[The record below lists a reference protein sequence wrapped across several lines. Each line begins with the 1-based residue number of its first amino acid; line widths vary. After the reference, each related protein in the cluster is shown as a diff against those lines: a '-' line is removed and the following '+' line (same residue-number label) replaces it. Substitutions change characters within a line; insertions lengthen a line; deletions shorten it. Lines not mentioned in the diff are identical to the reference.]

1 MYTRMRYVYLVY
13 TYTCI
18 GFDDGANYMVFC
30 GPERHVGGSWGTK
43 VSVAGP
49 TTQIQS
55 VLGVGCS
62 LLANEKTLQYRNPI
76 PDVRPQVRMDV
87 DID

>member
-1 MYTRMRYVYLVY
+1 MSLEVSKLFSEMCRGHMYTRMRYVHLVY
-13 TYTCI
+13 TYICI

-55 VLGVGCS
+55 VLGVGGS
-62 LLANEKTLQYRNPI
+62 LLAN
-76 PDVRPQVRMDV
+76 DS
-87 DID
+87 